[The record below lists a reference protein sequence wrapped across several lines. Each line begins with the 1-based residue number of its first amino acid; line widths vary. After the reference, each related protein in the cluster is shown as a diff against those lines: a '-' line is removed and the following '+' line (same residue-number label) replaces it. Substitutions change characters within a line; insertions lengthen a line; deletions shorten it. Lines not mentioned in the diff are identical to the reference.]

1 MPINKSDVLK
11 IREESGTIGGVT
23 YWITRKDDPD
33 QEEKSL
39 CFRVLNGVD
48 NRGKGFRCNRP
59 AGMNTTHYGTGACK
73 LHGGNNELSTLK
85 TGKSAVLTRTIL
97 QDKIEEFL
105 DGDSAD
111 LTNLTVELAT
121 LRAIFSEF
129 LENFPKYEGDLTK
142 TEAVDYGVALAR
154 AMKLTSSISSLLE
167 KISKIEARN
176 TLTAAQALYLQATV
190 ADILLKHISDPNN
203 RDRAVR
209 ELTNRMSGVDL
220 NRIGV
225 VQKNTWTA
233 EESQ

>member
-33 QEEKSL
+33 QEEKAL

-48 NRGKGFRCNRP
+48 NRGKGLRCSRV
-59 AGMNTTHYGTGACK
+59 AGMNTSHYGTGACK
-73 LHGGNNELSTLK
+73 LHGGNNELAIKNGRT
-85 TGKSAVLTRTIL
+85 AVLTRTVL

-111 LTNLTVELAT
+111 LTNLTIELAT

-142 TEAVDYGVALAR
+142 TEAVDYGIALSR
-154 AMKLTSSISSLLE
+154 AMKLTSSISTLLE

-190 ADILLKHISDPNN
+190 ADILLKHISDPTN

-225 VQKNTWTA
+225 VQKNTWIE
-233 EESQ
+233 EESK